1 MIVRILG
8 EGQRRVD
15 DAHADLL
22 NGLDTGLER
31 AVESGDETAFRSALA
46 DLLAQVRTLGEP
58 LPDDELVESDAL
70 LPAEDATLQEVR
82 EMLSDAA
89 EGLIPG

>member
-22 NGLDTGLER
+22 NGLDSGLER
-31 AVESGDETAFRSALA
+31 AVESGDEGAFRSALA
-46 DLLAQVRTLGEP
+46 DLLGQVRTLGEP
-58 LPDDELVESDAL
+58 LADDALEPSDAV

-82 EMLSDAA
+82 EMLSDSA